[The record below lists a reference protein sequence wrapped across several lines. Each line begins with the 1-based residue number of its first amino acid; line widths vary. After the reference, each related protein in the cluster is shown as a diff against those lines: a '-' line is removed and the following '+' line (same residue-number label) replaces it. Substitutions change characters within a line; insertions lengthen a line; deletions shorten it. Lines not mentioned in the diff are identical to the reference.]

1 MARPGTVAA
10 VAGRFVYFSSFAM
23 STLSAFAIFSSVE
36 SFGSW
41 RAVSRRARKPRENPS
56 PITWVNGALA
66 ALEAAM
72 ERLAVYFD
80 QVAALLTRTYRPI
93 SSLWT
98 PRPGTFR
105 CGSGCRMVEIILSE
119 HQLVCLKAAVP
130 RGSVE
135 HAALDAGDYFAGSE
149 ITPEPI
155 AVTFTCS
162 LELAQQLLDIAQTS
176 YPDVAAGIRA
186 AINQQTH

>member
-1 MARPGTVAA
+1 MRDPPLTPAEK
-10 VAGRFVYFSSFAM
+10 
-23 STLSAFAIFSSVE
+23 L
-36 SFGSW
+36 
-41 RAVSRRARKPRENPS
+41 RE
-56 PITWVNGALA
+56 ALA

-72 ERLAVYFD
+72 ERLAVSFD
-80 QVAALLTRTYRPI
+80 EVAALLTRTSRPT
-93 SSLWT
+93 SGLWT
-98 PRPGTFR
+98 PRPGAF
-105 CGSGCRMVEIILSE
+105 GNAESGCSVVEIILSE
-119 HQLVCLKAAVP
+119 HQLACLKAAVP

>member
-1 MARPGTVAA
+1 
-10 VAGRFVYFSSFAM
+10 
-23 STLSAFAIFSSVE
+23 
-36 SFGSW
+36 
-41 RAVSRRARKPRENPS
+41 
-56 PITWVNGALA
+56 
-66 ALEAAM
+66 
-72 ERLAVYFD
+72 
-80 QVAALLTRTYRPI
+80 
-93 SSLWT
+93 
-98 PRPGTFR
+98 
-105 CGSGCRMVEIILSE
+105 MVEIILSE
-119 HQLVCLKAAVP
+119 HQLACLKAAVP

-176 YPDVAAGIRA
+176 HPDVAAGIRA